1 MITRVASLRL
11 KYDHLYFYSIPFF
24 FWEKKVLKIKALLHL
39 KGFLFPSLL
48 RGQKGVF
55 NSLKAHSQLIM
66 YQGRVP
72 LTPTAAFVTT
82 ASEK

>member
-1 MITRVASLRL
+1 MITQVASLRL
-11 KYDHLYFYSIPFF
+11 KYDHLCFYSIPFF
-24 FWEKKVLKIKALLHL
+24 LRKKKVLKITALLHV